1 MSEDQELYA
10 AAWVGPSK
18 PQVLEALQTLR
29 ESATRAQVNNPAKAE
44 YFAGAEKAMEDAIRV
59 LLGDGQPMPARP
71 RVPAIEL
78 NADDAHKLVGHIR
91 GLIEHAA
98 DIEQMLSLRG
108 YTWHPFYTR
117 LAHFMGDV
125 HLAYGA
131 MTMSV
136 RL

>member
-1 MSEDQELYA
+1 MSEYQERYA
-10 AAWVGPSK
+10 AARLGPSK
-18 PQVLEALQTLR
+18 PQVLEALQALR
-29 ESATRAQVNNPAKAE
+29 EGATRARANNPAKAE

>member
-1 MSEDQELYA
+1 MSEGQELYA
-10 AAWVGPSK
+10 VAWVGPSK

-29 ESATRAQVNNPAKAE
+29 ESATRAQANNPAKAE

-59 LLGDGQPMPARP
+59 LLGDGQPMPTRT

-78 NADDAHKLVGHIR
+78 NADDAHMLVEYMR
-91 GLIEHAA
+91 GLMEHA
-98 DIEQMLSLRG
+98 DSIEQMLGARG
-108 YTWHPFYTR
+108 YTWHPFNTR

>member
-1 MSEDQELYA
+1 MSEYQELYA

-29 ESATRAQVNNPAKAE
+29 ESATRAQANNPAKAE

-78 NADDAHKLVGHIR
+78 NALDASTLVEHMC
-91 GLIEHAA
+91 GLIERGDA
-98 DIEQMLSLRG
+98 IEQLLSLRG